1 MCKAPC
7 HVDECPDCDL
17 NTDVKCRCGNMDR
30 EIACKDLTSKADDA
44 RCEKRCKKKRSCGK
58 HNCNQLCCIDI
69 EHICP
74 LPCSKTLS
82 CGRHKCQERCHIG
95 ECAFYLQSYI
105 HARYQ
110 IAERK
115 TNFSF
120 HQQGDVRLVGRV
132 ASKSCTASV
141 VLR

>member
-1 MCKAPC
+1 MLYVLLLYIYAFVRTGNPHICKAPC

-17 NTDVKCRCGNMDR
+17 NTDVKCRCDNMDR

-95 ECAFYLQSYI
+95 ECFTCNRIFTHDIGSQN
-105 HARYQ
+105 
-110 IAERK
+110 EK
-115 TNFSF
+115 
-120 HQQGDVRLVGRV
+120 
-132 ASKSCTASV
+132 
-141 VLR
+141 